1 MPNLTW
7 YGSPNFTPGRTD
19 VEFVVIHWMDGYLAA
34 ADATFQNTVRQTSAH
49 YGVEDDTIHQYV
61 DEANTAWHAGD
72 FEANRRSI
80 GIEHSAMPG
89 RPASDATYASAI
101 WLITGI
107 CQRYGLDPAVAIL
120 PHQHFTSTDCPGTM
134 DLPRIIAGVQ
144 GALGG
149 ASTQSGTITPIT
161 EGFLMTLSDA
171 DQIEVRD
178 NLRKLAT
185 YLVPGNGTSADLSE
199 VTLNVRKVV
208 AGMGAL
214 PNAILTQPVKVAGQD
229 RTTSLATEV
238 AYLSPNFNTVTAAV
252 AKTQTAP
259 AAVDVESLAA
269 SVAAKINAAQA
280 DSFIAA
286 LRAQINK

>member
-19 VEFVVIHWMDGYLAA
+19 VEFVVIHWMDGYLAG

-89 RPASDATYASAI
+89 RPASDATYASTI

-107 CQRYGLDPAVAIL
+107 CQRYGLDPATAIL
-120 PHQHFTSTDCPGTM
+120 PHKHFTSTDCPGTM

-144 GALGG
+144 AGLGAVF
-149 ASTQSGTITPIT
+149 SQPGTIAPIT
-161 EGFLMTLSDA
+161 EGFLMSLSDA
-171 DQIEVRD
+171 DQTELLLNV
-178 NLRKLAT
+178 RKLASA
-185 YLVPGNGTSADLSE
+185 LVPGNGTSADLSE
-199 VTLNVRKVV
+199 VTLNMRKAVNNTSGLP
-208 AGMGAL
+208 AALLSIAQGIGAL
-214 PNAILTQPVKVAGQD
+214 KN
-229 RTTSLATEV
+229 
-238 AYLSPNFNTVTAAV
+238 
-252 AKTQTAP
+252 QTIAAP
-259 AAVDVESLAA
+259 AIDVKA
-269 SVAAKINAAQA
+269 
-280 DSFIAA
+280 IAA
-286 LRAQINK
+286 ELAPLLTTNQAHQFIVALGQALPKQ